1 MRGYGEFWGSGLALI
16 LRRARVVAS
25 ATALWAGCAMSAA
38 CGSTSTAPGTPADV
52 AATDGSAGDV
62 LADLQDASEVTPPL
76 DAFDAEV
83 APADVAADAS
93 ASDAGPSDSELA
105 DAPDLDVETLDATSG
120 ADVADTAPD
129 ATATDVAANDAA
141 DSADL
146 VEVQEDAKI
155 DAEPTSPLPPAT
167 LGFVATMPGKFAV
180 LDLKTMT
187 KVAELGQG
195 HAHVHGMGA
204 EPGQNV
210 VYIPNRD
217 NGNIDRFEQVA
228 GNPAN
233 WKITAT
239 WNAGIKMG
247 MLDASPDGRFL
258 AMTAGDMVIQAPNG
272 SLPTF
277 SKDVVVF
284 DTKLGATVAKLKTV
298 SPNPIAISG
307 DGSTAWVGNWL
318 DHSISKINVGTSS
331 EMAVYGLPTTNG
343 NPKWIGPTRV
353 TLSPDEKW
361 LLSCDFSD
369 KVAVLMPTDDPSQQT
384 VIATGD
390 MAHWCEFSPDSSKVA
405 ITTWESF
412 IVQGDEVAS
421 ALIPSATL
429 VYDRA
434 SLKQLAKVTWKFQM
448 AHNAWVPGSPWLLVS
463 ACYGNVLRYDA
474 NFQLTGQVVVTTS
487 GEPMPAMTVSF

>member
-1 MRGYGEFWGSGLALI
+1 ML
-16 LRRARVVAS
+16 LRVRLVGAGV
-25 ATALWAGCAMSAA
+25 ALWAGCLTAAA
-38 CGSTSTAPGTPADV
+38 CGSASPAPRDV
-52 AATDGSAGDV
+52 DAAPSETVGHDAP
-62 LADLQDASEVTPPL
+62 LQDTGEAAAAA
-76 DAFDAEV
+76 DAADSAD
-83 APADVAADAS
+83 APADVAADTT
-93 ASDAGPSDSELA
+93 ASDAAPSDSEAA
-105 DAPDLDVETLDATSG
+105 DATDATASD
-120 ADVADTAPD
+120 AADVPDVADTAAD
-129 ATATDVAANDAA
+129 ATAGPDIADVAADVTASDASDTDAVDTADGQDGLA
-141 DSADL
+141 DSQADA
-146 VEVQEDAKI
+146 Q
-155 DAEPTSPLPPAT
+155 PTSPLPPAT

-180 LDLKTMT
+180 VDLKSMT
-187 KVAELGQG
+187 KVAEIGQG

-204 EPGQNV
+204 QPGQKV
-210 VYIPNRD
+210 VFIPNTD
-217 NGNIDRFEQVA
+217 NGTIDRFEQVA

-239 WNAGIKMG
+239 WNAGIQMG

-258 AMTAGDMVIQAPNG
+258 AMTAGNMVIQAPNG
-272 SLPTF
+272 SLPSF

-284 DTKLGATVAKLKTV
+284 DTQLGAPIAKLKTV
-298 SPNPIAISG
+298 SPNPIAISA

-331 EMAVYGLPTTNG
+331 EVASYGLPTTGG
-343 NPKWIGPTRV
+343 NPKWVGPTRI

-369 KVAVLMPTDDPSQQT
+369 KVAVLMPADDPSQQT
-384 VIATGD
+384 VVPTGD
-390 MAHWCEFSPDSSKVA
+390 MAHWCEFSPDSSKFS

-429 VYDRA
+429 VFDRA
-434 SLKQLAKVTWKFQM
+434 SLKQLGKMTWKFQM

-463 ACYGNVLRYDA
+463 ACYGNVLRYNA